1 MNIFSISSF
10 VAFVTC
16 ELIAGFV
23 YLKNPRSNINK
34 SFTLLAF
41 LIGIWTLFPF
51 VNAIASTNEKAIL
64 LTRLVYIAAI
74 FVPPIFLHFVFN
86 LLRIS
91 SFKKEKIELIIFY
104 LISCVFLVLSFSPL
118 FIKGVVRFLPH
129 FAVQPGKIYFT
140 FFIFFVLMAVLG
152 HHKFFISYKRAKGY
166 RKNQLIYLLISFF
179 IASIA
184 GLMHFLSAYGIK
196 EIFPHDFL
204 VILFTAVI
212 TYAIVRYRLMDIRLV
227 FKKSLAYSLS
237 AGLLTGLFIV
247 LVLILTRFLSDFAG
261 VDELKIS
268 IISALIIALLFSPLK
283 NRIQTLVDK
292 VFYKITYDYYA
303 TIQKVSHELA
313 ATIDVKNIYS
323 FIADTVFTTLK
334 PKSAYLLSAN
344 VKSYKVVHF
353 RLPKDKPPDESMIQ
367 CHKIDEDSE
376 LVKFLK
382 NRNDIIIKE
391 ELPRIVNQDRADIIA
406 EELKPFKG
414 EVVVPIFIDNKLAL
428 LLILGEKLSGDIFS
442 DEDINLL
449 NTIAN
454 QAAIAIKNAT
464 LYAEK
469 IHSERLASTGM
480 MAATLAHEI
489 KNPLASIKVFTQ
501 LIPERYYDKE
511 FRETFSKIVSSEIQR
526 MDKLVTELLDFS
538 RQPPIAISNVTA
550 SNLLDDTLEL
560 FKGQFEENSIKIIK
574 DYRNNYDIAG
584 DPQRLKQ
591 ALINIIINSYQ
602 AMNYG
607 GVLNVTIAHEGDYVN
622 ISVNDN
628 GVGIPE
634 DDLERIF
641 DPFFTTKQRGAG
653 LGLAIS
659 KKIVEDHG
667 GKIMVTSRRSEGTT
681 FVLSLPSFKE
691 INSGV
696 IDGAYSASE
705 RQR

>member
-1 MNIFSISSF
+1 M
-10 VAFVTC
+10 
-16 ELIAGFV
+16 
-23 YLKNPRSNINK
+23 
-34 SFTLLAF
+34 
-41 LIGIWTLFPF
+41 
-51 VNAIASTNEKAIL
+51 
-64 LTRLVYIAAI
+64 
-74 FVPPIFLHFVFN
+74 
-86 LLRIS
+86 
-91 SFKKEKIELIIFY
+91 
-104 LISCVFLVLSFSPL
+104 
-118 FIKGVVRFLPH
+118 
-129 FAVQPGKIYFT
+129 
-140 FFIFFVLMAVLG
+140 
-152 HHKFFISYKRAKGY
+152 
-166 RKNQLIYLLISFF
+166 
-179 IASIA
+179 
-184 GLMHFLSAYGIK
+184 
-196 EIFPHDFL
+196 
-204 VILFTAVI
+204 
-212 TYAIVRYRLMDIRLV
+212 
-227 FKKSLAYSLS
+227 
-237 AGLLTGLFIV
+237 
-247 LVLILTRFLSDFAG
+247 
-261 VDELKIS
+261 
-268 IISALIIALLFSPLK
+268 
-283 NRIQTLVDK
+283 
-292 VFYKITYDYYA
+292 
-303 TIQKVSHELA
+303 
-313 ATIDVKNIYS
+313 
-323 FIADTVFTTLK
+323 K
-334 PKSAYLLSAN
+334 PKSAYLLSAD

-353 RLPKDKPPDESMIQ
+353 RLPKDRLPDEGTVQYHILD
-367 CHKIDEDSE
+367 KNSE

-391 ELPRIVNQDRADIIA
+391 ELPGIVNQDRADIIA
-406 EELKPFKG
+406 EELSPFKG
-414 EVVVPIFIDNKLAL
+414 EVVVPIFIDSRLAL

-454 QAAIAIKNAT
+454 QSAIAIKNAA
-464 LYAEK
+464 LYEEK

-501 LIPERYYDKE
+501 LIPEKYYDKE
-511 FRETFSKIVSSEIQR
+511 FRETFSKIVSGEIQR
-526 MDKLVTELLDFS
+526 IDKLVTELLDFS
-538 RQPPIAISNVTA
+538 KQPPIAISNVTA

-574 DYRNNYDIAG
+574 DYRDNCDIAG